1 MKLKSVIIAAC
12 SCLCIQAMADGT
24 FFKQFK
30 DNGRIAAR
38 LHAVTTQRGMVLSRA
53 GLMAERALPA
63 AAPAGRLRL
72 APAERNA
79 EEGTLK
85 LDSIIQVNVDGT
97 KLQKQQYVY
106 NDQGKE
112 INRKTSYWNA
122 STQTWDEPYEEYDY
136 EWTDYGY
143 ILSQRGVYN
152 GQGVRMDYKYNDKR
166 QGIEQINYELDADGN
181 WVPTSKGEYEYD
193 DNDNIISE
201 YVYAWTGSEWL
212 VATHN
217 TATWDAKKRQTSF
230 ESYTWDGSAWVG
242 ADKGE
247 YVWFDGPY
255 DPGYVEGS
263 GLDPERMS
271 YKYNY
276 FWIDGAWHNYYIFVN
291 DISETDGRLL
301 GQAEK
306 YYNRKEG
313 KFSGGD
319 DWDGRLS
326 LNNAFTWEGRKT
338 YDEHGAELF
347 SETYRCLPDS
357 SRWVL
362 LGTVDYVWEYD
373 DTGARQGYTNV
384 VNCLYDG
391 QWNKTGEVTNQRE
404 YYGYDAENRRVWI
417 LQQVAD
423 GNGVLKDLFEE
434 KYIYDDK
441 GRHVCTAVWD
451 WDDQGVRK
459 PTSRTEYYYDDDDN
473 IIETISKS
481 GGGGLTPLGAPMTKA
496 PGLTDEDNE
505 GWVNSARWLYTYDR
519 GYMTSKMGY
528 RWQQEQW
535 TTNTGQDW
543 VYDFDNPASEVVVP
557 EGWTDPF
564 KLDAVTDYL
573 ADGANGWL
581 TMPREYYWTEFVS
594 TGISDAVADNGSV
607 RIYPRVVESGFN
619 VEAPAGACVRVY
631 SISGSCVVTSTSSWV
646 SVDNLP
652 SGVYIVNVEGYKTKI
667 VKK

>member
-24 FFKQFK
+24 FFRQFK

-271 YKYNY
+271 YKYDY

-306 YYNRKEG
+306 V
-313 KFSGGD
+313 
-319 DWDGRLS
+319 LQPQ
-326 LNNAFTWEGRKT
+326 GRKVQRRRRT
-338 YDEHGAELF
+338 GTAVSALIMRLRGKAEKRMMSTVPNCSARPTDVWPTVHAGCCSALR
-347 SETYRCLPDS
+347 SMCGNMMIRGHVRATPMSLTACMTAS
-357 SRWVL
+357 
-362 LGTVDYVWEYD
+362 GT
-373 DTGARQGYTNV
+373 
-384 VNCLYDG
+384 
-391 QWNKTGEVTNQRE
+391 
-404 YYGYDAENRRVWI
+404 RRV
-417 LQQVAD
+417 
-423 GNGVLKDLFEE
+423 K
-434 KYIYDDK
+434 
-441 GRHVCTAVWD
+441 
-451 WDDQGVRK
+451 
-459 PTSRTEYYYDDDDN
+459 
-473 IIETISKS
+473 
-481 GGGGLTPLGAPMTKA
+481 
-496 PGLTDEDNE
+496 
-505 GWVNSARWLYTYDR
+505 
-519 GYMTSKMGY
+519 
-528 RWQQEQW
+528 
-535 TTNTGQDW
+535 
-543 VYDFDNPASEVVVP
+543 
-557 EGWTDPF
+557 
-564 KLDAVTDYL
+564 
-573 ADGANGWL
+573 
-581 TMPREYYWTEFVS
+581 
-594 TGISDAVADNGSV
+594 
-607 RIYPRVVESGFN
+607 
-619 VEAPAGACVRVY
+619 
-631 SISGSCVVTSTSSWV
+631 
-646 SVDNLP
+646 
-652 SGVYIVNVEGYKTKI
+652 
-667 VKK
+667 